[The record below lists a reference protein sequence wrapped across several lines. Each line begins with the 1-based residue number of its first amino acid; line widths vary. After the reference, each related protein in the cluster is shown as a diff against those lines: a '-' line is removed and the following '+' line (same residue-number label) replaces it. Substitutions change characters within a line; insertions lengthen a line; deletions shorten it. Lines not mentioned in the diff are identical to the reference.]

1 MVVPLSISVDDFIVS
16 ESVVLFTGKE
26 ENPNNGIKNNV
37 VRIIILILKSEIIYK
52 LNYYPLKKYVIPN
65 KILVS

>member
-26 ENPNNGIKNNV
+26 ANPINGITNNV
-37 VRIIILILKSEIIYK
+37 VRIINLILRVNKKHVSNC
-52 LNYYPLKKYVIPN
+52 NYR
-65 KILVS
+65 

>member
-26 ENPNNGIKNNV
+26 ANLNNVIKNNV
-37 VRIIILILKSEIIYK
+37 IRIINLMQQ
-52 LNYYPLKKYVIPN
+52 KKM
-65 KILVS
+65 

>member
-1 MVVPLSISVDDFIVS
+1 MLVSDGAVV
-16 ESVVLFTGKE
+16 FTGKE
-26 ENPNNGIKNNV
+26 ANPITGIKNND

>member
-26 ENPNNGIKNNV
+26 ANPINGIKNNV
-37 VRIIILILKSEIIYK
+37 VKIINLIK
-52 LNYYPLKKYVIPN
+52 
-65 KILVS
+65 

>member
-26 ENPNNGIKNNV
+26 ANPNNGIKNNV
-37 VRIIILILKSEIIYK
+37 VRIIDLTQQK
-52 LNYYPLKKYVIPN
+52 
-65 KILVS
+65 